1 MTELHPKCNRLSIQ
15 LLLGCA
21 HLATH
26 PEDVMI
32 NPACKMISVDKTSV
46 ADASVQQPQ
55 STLREGTGAAVR
67 IALIVGGSS
76 GIGLASARELIT
88 RGYVVVLM
96 ARDANRLTMA
106 AQELGSGTTTAPA
119 DVLDADAVDQVVQNV
134 VAKYGSLD
142 VVVHT
147 AQVMAYG
154 RIEDVPPDIFER
166 TVETATHGTANLAR
180 AVLPVFRR
188 QGKGSLIIVNS
199 LLGHIVVPQ
208 MGTYVIAKWA
218 QLAMIKTLQLETRDA
233 PGIHISE
240 VSPGAIDTPVYE
252 QAANYTGRT
261 PAPPPP
267 VLSPAV
273 MARAVADC
281 IESPHKHV
289 DVGPG
294 NKIVTLG
301 FRLMPWVYDRVVGPL
316 ARLVVFRGPAVPPSD
331 GNVLSPIPGREAE
344 RGGWSLLGTRRRND

>member
-1 MTELHPKCNRLSIQ
+1 MST
-15 LLLGCA
+15 G
-21 HLATH
+21 
-26 PEDVMI
+26 
-32 NPACKMISVDKTSV
+32 TS
-46 ADASVQQPQ
+46 
-55 STLREGTGAAVR
+55 TGT
-67 IALIVGGSS
+67 ALIVGGSS

-88 RGYVVVLM
+88 RGYRVVLM
-96 ARDANRLTMA
+96 ARDADRLTVA
-106 AQELGSGTTTAPA
+106 AEELGSGTSAAPA
-119 DVLDADAVDQVVQNV
+119 DLLDAHSVWQVVQDI
-134 VAKYGSLD
+134 VANHGALD

-154 RIEDVPPDIFER
+154 RLEDVPQEIFER

-188 QGKGSLIIVNS
+188 QGRGSLIIVNS
-199 LLGHIVVPQ
+199 LLGHIVVPE
-208 MGTYVIAKWA
+208 MGTYVTAKWA

-273 MARAVADC
+273 MGRAVADC
-281 IESPHKHV
+281 IENPQKHV

-316 ARLVVFRGPAVPPSD
+316 AQLAVFRGPDVPPSE

-344 RGGWSLLGTRRRND
+344 RGGWSLLATRRRRE